1 MCIRDSAESFLNI
14 IDSIRSR
21 CPEAGFRS
29 NFITGF
35 PGETDADVAV
45 LADFLQRAR
54 LDVAGIFAYS
64 DEEGTEAAG
73 LDGHVD
79 EDVITARREDL
90 ADLTDELVS
99 QRAEDR
105 IGTRGRV
112 MVEEIDEAVIGRAEH
127 QGPEVDGCVTLVDAA
142 AVSVGDIVD
151 VEFVGSDGV
160 DLVALPANV

>member
-1 MCIRDSAESFLNI
+1 MRRSYRSKKFLGILERVRERIPQAAITTDI
-14 IDSIRSR
+14 IV
-21 CPEAGFRS
+21 
-29 NFITGF
+29 GF
-35 PGETDADVAV
+35 PGETEDDVAE
-45 LADFLQRAR
+45 LERFLTGAR
-54 LDVAGIFAYS
+54 IDAVGVFGYS

-79 EDVITARREDL
+79 EDVVTARREDL

-160 DLVALPANV
+160 DLVARPANA

>member
-1 MCIRDSAESFLNI
+1 MRT
-14 IDSIRSR
+14 SR
-21 CPEAGFRS
+21 FWL
-29 NFITGF
+29 T
-35 PGETDADVAV
+35 
-45 LADFLQRAR
+45 FLQRAR

-127 QGPEVDGCVTLVDAA
+127 QGWK
-142 AVSVGDIVD
+142 SM
-151 VEFVGSDGV
+151 
-160 DLVALPANV
+160 VASPWSTQPQ